1 MLKIILYTSCVAP
14 PTDLWTQ
21 HTICRNNTNFRDAEP
36 AVWPHPLTFEPF
48 GVDLF
53 DEVGVDV
60 SCYELG
66 LGDDVPQ
73 HWDVV
78 VDTCG
83 RGRRDWFWLSI
94 LRAVDK
100 HEPRHPCFGMWPCK
114 SCRWRQ
120 YLFSHN
126 VKGRKWVEINCVWAY
141 PKAQNKIK
149 ILTI

>member
-1 MLKIILYTSCVAP
+1 M
-14 PTDLWTQ
+14 
-21 HTICRNNTNFRDAEP
+21 
-36 AVWPHPLTFEPF
+36 WPHPLTFEPF

-83 RGRRDWFWLSI
+83 EREEEGGRRGRER
-94 LRAVDK
+94 
-100 HEPRHPCFGMWPCK
+100 RHMQC
-114 SCRWRQ
+114 
-120 YLFSHN
+120 
-126 VKGRKWVEINCVWAY
+126 
-141 PKAQNKIK
+141 
-149 ILTI
+149 